1 MLTLQ
6 LGTTEVLQNLLPVG
20 RVVVTSQVGL
30 ELATK
35 NLQGGT
41 LSDTVCSNETKNLT
55 GAGHGKSVKLE
66 AVGRVAVGD
75 LTFQVGGQVD
85 DVNGA
90 EGALLGADTATNT
103 QAFGDESDLGGVVDF
118 DAEFTG
124 TDDGAGLLA
133 LLTTFLDESVIM
145 NYPQVATRSH
155 TFGLHCRSRRHR
167 VSRA

>member
-1 MLTLQ
+1 MAT
-6 LGTTEVLQNLLPVG
+6 
-20 RVVVTSQVGL
+20 QVGL
-30 ELATK
+30 KLSAE
-35 NLQGGT
+35 NLQRGT
-41 LSDTVCSNETKNLT
+41 FSNTVGSDKTENLARSGHRQTVE
-55 GAGHGKSVKLE
+55 LE
-66 AVGRVAVGD
+66 AVGAITVGD
-75 LTFQVGGQVD
+75 LALEVGGQVD
-85 DVNGA
+85 DGDGV

-124 TDDGAGLLA
+124 TDDGARLLA

-145 NYPQVATRSH
+145 NYPQVATGFH